1 MNKESVGFLILLIV
15 IVALVVAYISA
26 NGGIGI

>member
-26 NGGIGI
+26 NGGVGV